1 MKRDFDSRKI
11 LNSVA
16 LGIFTVDMDWNIKY
30 FNKEAEKITGFS
42 KKEALGRKCY
52 EIFRTELCHRGCY
65 LRMAME
71 TGSKIVKVRNRILN
85 RKNKEIPVDITV
97 SILQD
102 DEGRIIGGI
111 ESFQDDSVRVIL
123 EKEIRGLYSF
133 GDIIGKDEKILRLF
147 DLLSTVARTDAP
159 VLLLG
164 ETGTGKDIFARAV
177 HNASHRRDGPFIKV
191 NCAALPSQLL
201 ESELFGYKKGAFT
214 DAKHD
219 KPGRFQTAEGG
230 TIFLDEIG
238 ELSNDLQAKLLQV
251 LDEKEFYPLGSTRPV
266 IVNVRVITST
276 NRKLP
281 DMTREKVFRQDLY
294 YRLRVVE
301 VEIPPLRERSADI
314 PLLVDHFL
322 AEQAKVLGKE
332 IKGVTSDFMGILLNY
347 LYPGNVRELR
357 NIIEHAVILYRGGK
371 MDKDLLPLYL
381 FEKNNSSPIFSSS
394 DMDVVPNQGFSFE
407 EKEKEKFLA
416 ALKAHGWRRGETSRS
431 LQMNRTTLWRK
442 MKKHNLF
449 LKQSN

>member
-1 MKRDFDSRKI
+1 
-11 LNSVA
+11 
-16 LGIFTVDMDWNIKY
+16 
-30 FNKEAEKITGFS
+30 
-42 KKEALGRKCY
+42 
-52 EIFRTELCHRGCY
+52 
-65 LRMAME
+65 MAME

-85 RKNKEIPVDITV
+85 RHNKEIPVDITV
-97 SILQD
+97 AILQD
-102 DEGRIIGGI
+102 DQGRIIGGV
-111 ESFQDDSVRVIL
+111 ESFQDDSIRVTL
-123 EKEIRGLYSF
+123 EKEIRGLHSF
-133 GDIIGKDEKILRLF
+133 GDIIGKDEKILRIF
-147 DLLSTVARTDAP
+147 DLLNTVAPTDAP

-164 ETGTGKDIFARAV
+164 ETGTGKDIFAKAV

-219 KPGRFQTAEGG
+219 KLGRFQTAEGG

-238 ELSNDLQAKLLQV
+238 ELPNDLQAKLLQV

-266 IVNVRVITST
+266 IVDVRVITST

-281 DMTREKVFRQDLY
+281 DMTREKDLPAGLILSSEGG
-294 YRLRVVE
+294 RGRN
-301 VEIPPLRERSADI
+301 PALRERSTDI

-322 AEQAKVLGKE
+322 AEQARLLGKE
-332 IKGVTSDFMGILLNY
+332 IKIVTSDFMVLLLNY
-347 LYPGNVRELR
+347 PYPGNVRELK
-357 NIIEHAVILYRGGK
+357 NIIEHAMILYRGGK

-381 FEKNNSSPIFSSS
+381 FEKNNSSPLFSSS
-394 DMDVVPNQGFSFE
+394 NVDIVSKQGASFN
-407 EKEKEKFLA
+407 EKEKLLV
-416 ALKAHGWRRGETSRS
+416 ALKAHGWRRGETSRA

-449 LKQSN
+449 SKQSN